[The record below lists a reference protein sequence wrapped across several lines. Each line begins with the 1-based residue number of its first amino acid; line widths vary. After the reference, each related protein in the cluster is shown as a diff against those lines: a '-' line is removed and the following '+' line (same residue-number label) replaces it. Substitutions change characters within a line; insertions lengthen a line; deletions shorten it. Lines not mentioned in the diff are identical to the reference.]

1 MIVDENDFFRQ
12 ATLRICGHLDIEIAM
27 SSCLQYI
34 ESFMPAD
41 TMYLQLYELNLG
53 AMRVIAKATAKR
65 GKKID
70 VLTPFPP
77 EAKDSLAM
85 KRAVYEKSEIPDV
98 MIFNHPEADPIS
110 STMLESLGE
119 TKDSSILVM
128 PLVMEDIVLGSL
140 VIIAQGHNRYTEGHA
155 RLLSLL
161 HEPYCIAMSNTLK
174 HQKVLELKDM
184 LTDDNRYLHRE
195 LLRLSGDDIIG
206 ENFGLKV

>member
-1 MIVDENDFFRQ
+1 MIVDENDFFRK

-27 SSCLQYI
+27 SSCLKYI
-34 ESFMPAD
+34 ESFMPAE

-53 AMRVIAKATAKR
+53 AMRVIAKATAK
-65 GKKID
+65 GGEKID

-85 KRAVYEKSEIPDV
+85 KRADYEKSEIPNV

-128 PLVMEDIVLGSL
+128 PLVMED
-140 VIIAQGHNRYTEGHA
+140 
-155 RLLSLL
+155 
-161 HEPYCIAMSNTLK
+161 
-174 HQKVLELKDM
+174 
-184 LTDDNRYLHRE
+184 
-195 LLRLSGDDIIG
+195 
-206 ENFGLKV
+206 